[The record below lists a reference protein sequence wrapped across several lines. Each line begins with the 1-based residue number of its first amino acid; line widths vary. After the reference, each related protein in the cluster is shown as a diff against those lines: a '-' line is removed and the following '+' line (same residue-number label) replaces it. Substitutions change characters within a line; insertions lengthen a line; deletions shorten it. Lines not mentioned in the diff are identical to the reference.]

1 MNLRPN
7 ALLRVVKVEGHV
19 GTLARLRYLEGTRLE
34 PGRLDDLRGVVLK
47 ADNTLPRPRVRV
59 YYSDGAVQELVV
71 PHADAQ

>member
-1 MNLRPN
+1 M
-7 ALLRVVKVEGHV
+7 

-47 ADNTLPRPRVRV
+47 PVDDLARPRVRV
-59 YYSDGAVQELVV
+59 YYSDGAVQELSV